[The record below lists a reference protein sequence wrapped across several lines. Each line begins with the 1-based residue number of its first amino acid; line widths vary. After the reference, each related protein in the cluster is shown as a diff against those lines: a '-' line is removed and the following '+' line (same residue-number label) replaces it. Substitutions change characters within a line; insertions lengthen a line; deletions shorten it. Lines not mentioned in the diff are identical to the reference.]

1 MNIRQFDYD
10 NPLDELHGWEYLSHP
25 EPSFVLKGIKTQM
38 VKRRKG
44 RNLVD
49 KRTNEIVNELEVNKE
64 SADYGW
70 HYWTIELPVYMDAE
84 FSFFT
89 EDADPDVGYGG
100 DYYPALTK
108 IIFYDSEKFQCFKF
122 LSDILCNDH
131 DLPIIVPH
139 KVPYDDIESSDQIGH
154 WLEKDTRSARSLID
168 LMLMG
173 MRLFDMSYGE
183 EKSKE
188 KKLLKAIEAKDK
200 LSKFK
205 YSRP

>member
-1 MNIRQFDYD
+1 MDIKQFDYD
-10 NPLDELHGWEYLSHP
+10 NPLSGVDYYWYEGNP

-38 VKRRKG
+38 VKYRKV
-44 RNLVD
+44 RDLVD
-49 KRTNEIVNELEVNKE
+49 KRTNESVSQYHVDME
-64 SADYGW
+64 SGDYQSHDW
-70 HYWTIELPVYMDAE
+70 AIKLPVYMDAE

-89 EDADPDVGYGG
+89 EDADPDTGYGG

-108 IIFYDSEKFQCFKF
+108 IIFYDSEMFQCFKF
-122 LSDILCNDH
+122 LSDILCNSH

-183 EKSKE
+183 EKSKKE
-188 KKLLKAIEAKDK
+188 KLLKAIEAKDK
-200 LSKFK
+200 LSNWKPF
-205 YSRP
+205 